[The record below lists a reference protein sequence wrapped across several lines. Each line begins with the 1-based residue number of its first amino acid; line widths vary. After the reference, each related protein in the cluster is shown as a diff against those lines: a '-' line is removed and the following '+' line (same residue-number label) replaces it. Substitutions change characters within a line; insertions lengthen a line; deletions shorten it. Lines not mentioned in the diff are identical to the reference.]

1 MRERSFDFL
10 ELLNM
15 TIWALPPLVLIPRDF
30 FPWIEMW
37 ASSKRAGR
45 GAQQLK
51 PLCCSEGNVV
61 LVVCIR
67 QQLCCHFPPFVVL
80 APLEGRC
87 VDVGLDSS
95 SGLWDADFGCT
106 WEDAKAG
113 GCCWTHQ
120 ARWWLVPQRGF
131 QVSGLQVS
139 RTCFIQDLPHY
150 NLLYPDLH
158 PFDNIICTP
167 WLNSSGEQ
175 SSHWPGKHCII
186 QPWQFPAW
194 EGAAKRGLESP
205 SLFKEPLDV
214 ALRALGWVTQWRSS
228 TAWTRWSPA
237 LMILWSMARMVLRR
251 KITFL
256 VYLELEFMSCCCSS
270 CHNKKELL
278 VF

>member
-95 SGLWDADFGCT
+95 SRLWDADFGCT
-106 WEDAKAG
+106 WEDTKAG

-120 ARWWLVPQRGF
+120 ARWWLAPQRGF
-131 QVSGLQVS
+131 QVSGLQLS

-158 PFDNIICTP
+158 HLIILFVHLGWTA
-167 WLNSSGEQ
+167 LVNRALTGQASIVSFNLGNFQ
-175 SSHWPGKHCII
+175 PGKGLPREVWSLHPCSRNHWTWHSELWAEWHSGDQAQLGLDDL
-186 QPWQFPAW
+186 QP
-194 EGAAKRGLESP
+194 
-205 SLFKEPLDV
+205 
-214 ALRALGWVTQWRSS
+214 
-228 TAWTRWSPA
+228 
-237 LMILWSMARMVLRR
+237 
-251 KITFL
+251 
-256 VYLELEFMSCCCSS
+256 
-270 CHNKKELL
+270 
-278 VF
+278 